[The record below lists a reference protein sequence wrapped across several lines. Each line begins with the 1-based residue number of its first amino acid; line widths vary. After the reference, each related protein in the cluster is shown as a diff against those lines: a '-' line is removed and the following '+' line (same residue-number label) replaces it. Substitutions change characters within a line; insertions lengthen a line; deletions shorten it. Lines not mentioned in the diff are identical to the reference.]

1 MTTSE
6 RAKLRSIASGLK
18 DIVYIGKEDLTDN
31 VIEQININLF
41 AHEMIKIK
49 VQKGCDTPLKELANK
64 IAEICN
70 AEVVETIG
78 SKIVVY
84 KKTEKENFKHLL

>member
-31 VIEQININLF
+31 VIEQINVNLY

-49 VQKGCDTPLKELANK
+49 VQRGCDTPLKELANQ
-64 IAEICN
+64 IAEVCN

-78 SKIVVY
+78 NKIVVY
-84 KKTEKENFKHLL
+84 KKTKKENFKHLL